1 VEAARLPSVPED
13 AAREWVRSDGL
24 VPLGF
29 CATVLVRRCESWR
42 ACGAG
47 AVSGGSRAPCGSSG
61 PRAKTRARTHARR
74 ARGRGCSGGGGSGE
88 AQEGGP
94 GGRPRREAPAAPS
107 GSLWR
112 RRNGGSGAAANR
124 GRCGARW
131 GSRSRRRAGRP
142 ATISV
147 GAEKN
152 GPPGAPGR
160 GEGARA
166 RGLEEGG
173 RKRPGR
179 GRRHRLQVRPQAGR
193 ARPTTTAPRRFP
205 VPERNRGRPDPGRP
219 GDSPPRVPGRPD
231 DGELRATKRARR
243 TGGRGTLPHE
253 LRSPESQAGNSR
265 S

>member
-1 VEAARLPSVPED
+1 MEAARLPSVPED

-24 VPLGF
+24 VPLVF

-94 GGRPRREAPAAPS
+94 GGAFGVSLATTKRWLGRRREP
-107 GSLWR
+107 WEVR
-112 RRNGGSGAAANR
+112 RPMGVPVAAASR
-124 GRCGARW
+124 ATRHELG
-131 GSRSRRRAGRP
+131 RSR
-142 ATISV
+142 
-147 GAEKN
+147 KN

-219 GDSPPRVPGRPD
+219 GDRPSRVPGRPD